1 MPLEIALPEEQTL
14 IKAARL
20 YDGAAEHCDAHCYVT
35 LSGDS
40 ITDMGASADLGTS
53 AAEQFDQVIELNDE
67 VTLMPGLI
75 NMHTH
80 LTFSALPSVYDDA
93 LQDSD
98 TTKTIRMIEALRAA
112 TDCGITTVRDCGTWP
127 HLILP
132 TKDAV
137 ESGLLPGPRIVASG
151 AITTTGGHC
160 YFCATE
166 ADNEDEVRKAVRS
179 HVKSG
184 VDFIK
189 LFATGGN
196 TTPGSNAL
204 IAQYTEAEMCAAADE
219 ARKAGRRTASHAHA
233 LEGVRTSIAARVTT
247 IEHCSFQMPDGFGW
261 DDEMVSEI
269 IDAGIYVCPTV
280 FRGIAKFEG
289 DPSYTFSERERMILG
304 RRRERF
310 ALTERLADR
319 GVMLV
324 SGNDCGVTHSLMSD
338 YPLDLVETA
347 EKCHIS
353 ARDVVR
359 SATSVAADALGR
371 PELGRIQAGAAADL
385 LVVEGDPLA
394 DIHAVTRPRTVIG
407 RGRVLRQ
414 HSLQH

>member
-1 MPLEIALPEEQTL
+1 
-14 IKAARL
+14 
-20 YDGAAEHCDAHCYVT
+20 
-35 LSGDS
+35 
-40 ITDMGASADLGTS
+40 
-53 AAEQFDQVIELNDE
+53 
-67 VTLMPGLI
+67 MPGLI

-204 IAQYTEAEMCAAADE
+204 IAQYTEAEMCAASDE
-219 ARKAGRRTASHAHA
+219 ARKSRPPNRVPCTRAGRCTHIHSR
-233 LEGVRTSIAARVTT
+233 AR
-247 IEHCSFQMPDGFGW
+247 H
-261 DDEMVSEI
+261 
-269 IDAGIYVCPTV
+269 
-280 FRGIAKFEG
+280 
-289 DPSYTFSERERMILG
+289 
-304 RRRERF
+304 
-310 ALTERLADR
+310 
-319 GVMLV
+319 
-324 SGNDCGVTHSLMSD
+324 D
-338 YPLDLVETA
+338 Y
-347 EKCHIS
+347 
-353 ARDVVR
+353 
-359 SATSVAADALGR
+359 
-371 PELGRIQAGAAADL
+371 
-385 LVVEGDPLA
+385 
-394 DIHAVTRPRTVIG
+394 
-407 RGRVLRQ
+407 
-414 HSLQH
+414 

>member
-1 MPLEIALPEEQTL
+1 MPLEIVLPEEVTL

-151 AITTTGGHC
+151 AIT
-160 YFCATE
+160 
-166 ADNEDEVRKAVRS
+166 
-179 HVKSG
+179 
-184 VDFIK
+184 
-189 LFATGGN
+189 
-196 TTPGSNAL
+196 
-204 IAQYTEAEMCAAADE
+204 
-219 ARKAGRRTASHAHA
+219 
-233 LEGVRTSIAARVTT
+233 
-247 IEHCSFQMPDGFGW
+247 
-261 DDEMVSEI
+261 
-269 IDAGIYVCPTV
+269 
-280 FRGIAKFEG
+280 
-289 DPSYTFSERERMILG
+289 
-304 RRRERF
+304 
-310 ALTERLADR
+310 
-319 GVMLV
+319 
-324 SGNDCGVTHSLMSD
+324 
-338 YPLDLVETA
+338 
-347 EKCHIS
+347 
-353 ARDVVR
+353 
-359 SATSVAADALGR
+359 
-371 PELGRIQAGAAADL
+371 
-385 LVVEGDPLA
+385 
-394 DIHAVTRPRTVIG
+394 
-407 RGRVLRQ
+407 
-414 HSLQH
+414 